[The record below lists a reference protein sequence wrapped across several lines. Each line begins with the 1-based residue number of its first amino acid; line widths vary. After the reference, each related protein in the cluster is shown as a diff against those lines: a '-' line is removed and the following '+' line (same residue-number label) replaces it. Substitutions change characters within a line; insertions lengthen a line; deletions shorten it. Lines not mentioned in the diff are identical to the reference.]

1 MQNYFK
7 ALKFHA
13 DKTSKW
19 STVNQNI
26 FFKAAGFIGAIEF
39 FVDYVLPKC
48 VSERSFKEE
57 VIVKLFDFESVELI
71 TPKDIETTD
80 GRTARKRVIDNLK
93 DAFLSDIPGESDYDI

>member
-1 MQNYFK
+1 MPADQHS
-7 ALKFHA
+7 FHEG
-13 DKTSKW
+13 
-19 STVNQNI
+19 I
-26 FFKAAGFIGAIEF
+26 
-39 FVDYVLPKC
+39 YCVLRANPGPVPKC